1 VITLVVVVV
10 VVLPD
15 VILLEMETQ
24 LDMFLSP
31 HNRLFSPNNASISL
45 SILCPIVHF
54 TGLPAVAVALAYL

>member
-24 LDMFLSP
+24 ID
-31 HNRLFSPNNASISL
+31 NWLFSPNNASISL